1 MNCIM
6 YVQTFLVNELKKK
19 NHWVSNVSQEV
30 KVLVAQA
37 CQPKICAWTHSG
49 RGEWIPEIVFWR
61 LQMCALVAKW

>member
-6 YVQTFLVNELKKK
+6 YVQTFLFDELKK

-37 CQPKICAWTHSG
+37 CQPKIFA
-49 RGEWIPEIVFWR
+49 
-61 LQMCALVAKW
+61 